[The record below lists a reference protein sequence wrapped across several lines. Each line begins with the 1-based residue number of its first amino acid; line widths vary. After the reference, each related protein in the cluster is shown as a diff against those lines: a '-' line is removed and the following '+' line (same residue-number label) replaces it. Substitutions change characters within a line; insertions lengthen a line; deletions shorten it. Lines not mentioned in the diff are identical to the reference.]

1 MQKIIF
7 QAIFTFLSKIFLLC
21 YNYNI
26 YTEAFLTTSDNKIIA
41 TVIGAD
47 KVGIIADV
55 AAVLAECGVNIEDIK
70 QSVIQNCF
78 VMFML
83 VNSEK
88 SELSFK
94 EIKDKL
100 TSTGERL
107 KMEIW
112 VQKKQIFDKMHSV

>member
-1 MQKIIF
+1 M
-7 QAIFTFLSKIFLLC
+7 
-21 YNYNI
+21 
-26 YTEAFLTTSDNKIIA
+26 TTSDNKIIV

>member
-1 MQKIIF
+1 M
-7 QAIFTFLSKIFLLC
+7 
-21 YNYNI
+21 
-26 YTEAFLTTSDNKIIA
+26 TTSDNKIIV

-55 AAVLAECGVNIEDIK
+55 AAVLAECGVHIEDIK

-112 VQKKQIFDKMHSV
+112 VQKKAIFDKMHTI

>member
-7 QAIFTFLSKIFLLC
+7 QAVFTFLSKIFLLC

-26 YTEAFLTTSDNKIIA
+26 YTEVFMTTSDNKIIV